1 MAEPSRNGGN
11 IYPRPKPGC
20 GCGMTKVLHSQTWS
34 PPRTAGPGG
43 TKWSQSPT
51 RHLGD
56 IHPAPGE
63 PTQWGRGSP
72 GTGDRG
78 GPQGP
83 TVTTKSAPAT
93 SRQHV
98 TSDRTYGPRRQLP
111 TQPGRGGRRPTSP
124 QHAASRHVLAGRQAG
139 LAAAR
144 RPKGV
149 EGMSEARTSDHA
161 GDVQRAAR
169 SRQAPSY

>member
-1 MAEPSRNGGN
+1 VAEPSRNGGN

-20 GCGMTKVLHSQTWS
+20 GCGMTKVLRSQTWS

-56 IHPAPGE
+56 IHTAPGE

-93 SRQHV
+93 SRQPRHV
-98 TSDRTYGPRRQLP
+98 GQNFRTASATPDAARQGRPQADLPATCSVTPRTRRP
-111 TQPGRGGRRPTSP
+111 PGRARRGATPEGRR
-124 QHAASRHVLAGRQAG
+124 
-139 LAAAR
+139 
-144 RPKGV
+144 
-149 EGMSEARTSDHA
+149 GMSEAKTSDHA
-161 GDVQRAAR
+161 DDAQRAAR